1 MAAIAAPHA
10 ALDALASERRRAE
23 PLETGPGR
31 RLQPFLSFPGCGST
45 IGGSPPVVALRLP
58 AARPG
63 RPARP
68 LAAPARHLCGT
79 PSMADFQQS
88 LRLLPEQLGS
98 QFSAEL
104 LNFNSTDELEPFRGV
119 LGQERAVAALQFG
132 VAMPRPGYNVF
143 VMGEPG
149 TGRFSFVR
157 RYLKAEAKR
166 QVTPCDW
173 VYVNNFDEPREPRA
187 LRLDQGSAQGL
198 MADIDQL
205 IDNLLATFPA
215 VFETPTYQQKK
226 SAIDRAFNQRYDR
239 ALDIIEKQAL
249 ERGIALYRDSA
260 NIAFTP
266 MQDGKALDEAE
277 FAQLPEAERERFHDD
292 IAELEERL
300 NEELVGLP
308 QWKRESSNQLR
319 QLNEETI
326 TLALQPLLAPLSAK
340 YAENVGVCTW
350 LQALQLNLLK
360 TVVDQLV
367 EDNRPDAQKRQGLVE
382 FYAPSLVVG
391 HVHNGGAPVVFEPH
405 PTYDNLFGRIEY
417 SSDQGALYTSYRQLR
432 PGALHRANG
441 GFLILEAERL
451 LSEPFVWDALKR
463 ALHSRQLK
471 MESPLAELGRIAT
484 VTLTPQVIPLQ
495 VKVVIVGS
503 REVYYALQDL
513 DPDFQELFR
522 VLADFDEDIPLL
534 EDSLEQFAQLLKTR
548 TSEEGLA
555 PLTNDAVARLA
566 TYSARLAEHQG
577 RLSARI
583 GDLFQL
589 VSEADFIR
597 QLAGEALTDVGHIER
612 ALKAKATRTG
622 RVSARI
628 LDDMLAGVILIDTAG
643 AAMGK
648 CNGLT
653 VLEVGDSAFGVPAR
667 ISATVYPG
675 SSGIVDIER
684 EVSLGQPI
692 HSKGVMILTGYLGS
706 RYAQEFPLEISA
718 SIALEQSY
726 GYVDGDSASLGEVC
740 TLISALSRVPLKQCF
755 AITGSINQFG
765 EVQAVGGVN
774 EKIEGFFRLCEARG
788 LTGEQG
794 VIIPH
799 ANVCNLMLDE
809 RVIQAVRAGQFSVYA
824 VRTVD
829 EALSLLVGELAGSA
843 DECGMFPAGCVN
855 ARVVE
860 RLREIAEIE
869 EETEAEEGESAARDE
884 PQARSPAAAQPP
896 RQARRRRY

>member
-1 MAAIAAPHA
+1 MA
-10 ALDALASERRRAE
+10 DFF
-23 PLETGPGR
+23 
-31 RLQPFLSFPGCGST
+31 Q
-45 IGGSPPVVALRLP
+45 ALRLP
-58 AARPG
+58 AE
-63 RPARP
+63 
-68 LAAPARHLCGT
+68 
-79 PSMADFQQS
+79 
-88 LRLLPEQLGS
+88 RLS
-98 QFSAEL
+98 CQFDVER
-104 LNFNSTDELEPFRGV
+104 LNFTTTDELEPFRGV

-143 VMGEPG
+143 VMGESG

-166 QVTPCDW
+166 LATPCDW

-187 LRLDQGSAQGL
+187 LQLPSGSAQAL
-198 MADIDQL
+198 MADVDLL

-226 SAIDRAFNQRYDR
+226 SAIDRVFNQRYDR
-239 ALDIIEKQAL
+239 ALDTIEQLSL
-249 ERGIALYRDSA
+249 EKDVALYRDSA

-266 MQDGKALDEAE
+266 MKDGKALDEAE

-292 IAELEERL
+292 IAALEERL
-300 NEELVGLP
+300 NEELASLP

-326 TLALQPLLAPLSAK
+326 TLALAPLLAPLSHK
-340 YAENVGVCTW
+340 YAENAGVCAW
-350 LQALQLNLLK
+350 LQAVQVNLLK

-367 EDNRPDAQKRQGLVE
+367 EDGRPDAQKRQSLQE

-391 HVHNGGAPVVFEPH
+391 HAHNGGAPVVFEPH

-417 SSDQGALYTSYRQLR
+417 SSEQGALYTSYRQLR

-441 GFLILEAERL
+441 GFLILEAEKL

-471 MESPLAELGRIAT
+471 MESPLGELGRIAT
-484 VTLTPQVIPLQ
+484 VTLTPQMLPLQ

-548 TSEEGLA
+548 TAEEGLA
-555 PLTNDAVARLA
+555 ALSIDAVGRLA
-566 TYSARLAEHQG
+566 SYSARLAEHQG

-597 QLAGEALTDVGHIER
+597 QLAGEPVTDVGHIER

-653 VLEVGDSAFGVPAR
+653 VLAVGDSAFGVPAR

-675 SSGIVDIER
+675 GSGIVDIER

-740 TLISALSRVPLKQCF
+740 TLISALSRTPLKQCF

-765 EVQAVGGVN
+765 EVQAIGGVN

-788 LTGEQG
+788 LSGEQG

-809 RVIQAVRAGQFSVYA
+809 RVIQAVRAGMFNVYA

-829 EALSLLVGELAGSA
+829 EALGLLVGEPAGA
-843 DECGMFPAGCVN
+843 PDDRGQFPAGSVN

-860 RLREIAEIE
+860 RLSEIAEVE
-869 EETEAEEGESAARDE
+869 EAEEPGDKDAKAPTAEPVAASE
-884 PQARSPAAAQPP
+884 AP
-896 RQARRRRY
+896 RQARRLRR

>member
-1 MAAIAAPHA
+1 MPDSVAAH
-10 ALDALASERRRAE
+10 
-23 PLETGPGR
+23 
-31 RLQPFLSFPGCGST
+31 
-45 IGGSPPVVALRLP
+45 LRLAP
-58 AARPG
+58 EALTRPF
-63 RPARP
+63 
-68 LAAPARHLCGT
+68 
-79 PSMADFQQS
+79 S
-88 LRLLPEQLGS
+88 PEQ
-98 QFSAEL
+98 F
-104 LNFNSTDELEPFRGV
+104 NFTNTEDLEPFRGV
-119 LGQERAVAALQFG
+119 LGQERAVEALQFG

-149 TGRFSFVR
+149 TGRFSFVK

-166 QVTPCDW
+166 LETPADR
-173 VYVNNFDEPREPRA
+173 VYVNHFDEPREPRA
-187 LRLDQGSAQGL
+187 LELPSGTAGEFL
-198 MADIDQL
+198 ADINGL

-215 VFETPTYQQKK
+215 VFEHPSFQQKK
-226 SAIDRAFNQRYDR
+226 NAIDRAFNKRYDQ
-239 ALDIIEKQAL
+239 ALDVIERLSL
-249 ERGIALYRDSA
+249 EKNVALYRDSS

-266 MQDGKALDEAE
+266 MLEGKALDEAE
-277 FAQLPEAERERFHDD
+277 FAQLPEAERERFHAD
-292 IAELEERL
+292 IATLEERL
-300 NEELVGLP
+300 NEELASLP
-308 QWKRESSNQLR
+308 QWKRESSNLLR

-326 TLALQPLLAPLSAK
+326 TIALQPLLAPLSEK
-340 YAENVGVCTW
+340 YAENAGVCAY
-350 LQALQLNLLK
+350 LQAVQVNLLK

-367 EDNRPDAQKRQGLVE
+367 EVEKADAQTRKLLEEQ
-382 FYAPSLVVG
+382 YCPSLVVG
-391 HVHNGGAPVVFEPH
+391 HHAQGGAPVVFEPH

-417 SSDQGALYTSYRQLR
+417 NTDQGALYTSYRQLR

-441 GFLILEAERL
+441 GFLILEAEKML
-451 LSEPFVWDALKR
+451 GEPFVWDALKR
-463 ALHSRQLK
+463 ALQSRQLK
-471 MESPLAELGRIAT
+471 MESPLGDLGRIAT
-484 VTLTPQVIPLQ
+484 VTLTPQMIPLHL
-495 VKVVIVGS
+495 KVVIIGS
-503 REVYYALQDL
+503 RQLYYTLQDL
-513 DPDFQELFR
+513 DPDFQEMFR
-522 VLADFDEDIPLL
+522 VLVDFDEDIPLAD
-534 EDSLEQFAQLLKTR
+534 DSLEQFAQLMKTR
-548 TSEEGLA
+548 TSEEGMA
-555 PLTNDAVARLA
+555 PLTAAAVARVA

-597 QLAGEALTDVGHIER
+597 SLAGDEVTDAGHIER

-628 LDDMLAGVILIDTAG
+628 IDDMLAGIILIDTAG
-643 AAMGK
+643 AAVGK

-675 SSGIVDIER
+675 GSGIVDIER
-684 EVSLGQPI
+684 EVNLGQPI

-740 TLISALSRVPLKQCF
+740 TLISALSRTPLKQCF

-794 VIIPH
+794 AIIPH
-799 ANVCNLMLDE
+799 SNVTTLMLDE
-809 RVIQAVRAGQFSVYA
+809 RVLQAVRAGQFHIYA
-824 VRTVD
+824 VRQVD
-829 EALSLLVGELAGSA
+829 EALSLLVGADAGSPN
-843 DECGMFPAGCVN
+843 EQGQFPAGSVN

-860 RLREIAEIE
+860 RLRDIAAMGMEDDDKDESKKE
-869 EETEAEEGESAARDE
+869 E
-884 PQARSPAAAQPP
+884 PAAAAKEKKP
-896 RQARRRRY
+896 RAKKPAAE

>member
-1 MAAIAAPHA
+1 MPKPN
-10 ALDALASERRRAE
+10 LA
-23 PLETGPGR
+23 
-31 RLQPFLSFPGCGST
+31 
-45 IGGSPPVVALRLP
+45 ALRLSP
-58 AARPG
+58 EALTRPF
-63 RPARP
+63 A
-68 LAAPARHLCGT
+68 
-79 PSMADFQQS
+79 
-88 LRLLPEQLGS
+88 PEQFN
-98 QFSAEL
+98 FS
-104 LNFNSTDELEPFRGV
+104 STADLEPFRGV
-119 LGQERAVAALQFG
+119 LGQERAVEALQFG

-149 TGRFSFVR
+149 TGRFSFVK

-166 QVTPCDW
+166 LETPADR
-173 VYVNNFDEPREPRA
+173 VYVNHFDEPREPRA
-187 LRLDQGSAQGL
+187 LELPSGTASEF
-198 MADIDQL
+198 MADINGL

-215 VFETPTYQQKK
+215 VFEHPSFQQKK
-226 SAIDRAFNQRYDR
+226 NAIDRAFNKRYDQ
-239 ALDIIEKQAL
+239 ALDVIERLSL
-249 ERGIALYRDSA
+249 EKSVALYRDSS

-266 MQDGKALDEAE
+266 MLEGKALDEAE
-277 FAQLPEAERERFHDD
+277 FAQLPETERERFHAD
-292 IAELEERL
+292 IATLEERL
-300 NEELVGLP
+300 NEELASLP
-308 QWKRESSNQLR
+308 QWKRESSNLLR

-326 TLALQPLLAPLSAK
+326 TIALQPLLAPLSEK
-340 YAENVGVCTW
+340 YAENAGVCAY
-350 LQALQLNLLK
+350 LQAVQVNLLK

-367 EDNRPDAQKRQGLVE
+367 EVEKADAQTRKLLEEQ
-382 FYAPSLVVG
+382 YCPSLVVG
-391 HVHNGGAPVVFEPH
+391 HHAQGGAPVVFEPH

-417 SSDQGALYTSYRQLR
+417 NTDQGALYTSYRQLR

-441 GFLILEAERL
+441 GFLILEAEKML
-451 LSEPFVWDALKR
+451 GEPFVWDALKR
-463 ALHSRQLK
+463 ALQSRQLK
-471 MESPLAELGRIAT
+471 MESPLGDLGRIAT
-484 VTLTPQVIPLQ
+484 VTLTPQMIPLHL
-495 VKVVIVGS
+495 KVVIIGS
-503 REVYYALQDL
+503 RQLYYTLQDL
-513 DPDFQELFR
+513 DPDFQEMFR
-522 VLADFDEDIPLL
+522 VLVDFDEDIPLAD
-534 EDSLEQFAQLLKTR
+534 DSLEQFAQLMKTR
-548 TSEEGLA
+548 TSEEGMA
-555 PLTNDAVARLA
+555 PLTAAAVARVA

-597 QLAGEALTDVGHIER
+597 SLAGDEVTDAGHIER

-628 LDDMLAGVILIDTAG
+628 IDDMLAGIILIDTAG
-643 AAMGK
+643 AAVGK

-675 SSGIVDIER
+675 GSGIVDIER
-684 EVSLGQPI
+684 EVNLGQPI

-740 TLISALSRVPLKQCF
+740 TLISALSRTPLKQCF

-794 VIIPH
+794 AIIPH
-799 ANVCNLMLDE
+799 SNVTTLMLDE
-809 RVIQAVRAGQFSVYA
+809 RVLQAVRAGQFHIYA
-824 VRTVD
+824 VRHVD
-829 EALSLLVGELAGSA
+829 EALSLLVGENAGSPN
-843 DECGMFPAGCVN
+843 EQGQFPAGSVN

-860 RLREIAEIE
+860 RLRDIAAMGME
-869 EETEAEEGESAARDE
+869 EDDKEEPKKAEPVAAKE
-884 PQARSPAAAQPP
+884 KKP
-896 RQARRRRY
+896 RAKKPTAE

>member
-1 MAAIAAPHA
+1 MPDSVAA
-10 ALDALASERRRAE
+10 
-23 PLETGPGR
+23 G
-31 RLQPFLSFPGCGST
+31 
-45 IGGSPPVVALRLP
+45 LRLAP
-58 AARPG
+58 EALTRPFDS
-63 RPARP
+63 A
-68 LAAPARHLCGT
+68 
-79 PSMADFQQS
+79 
-88 LRLLPEQLGS
+88 
-98 QFSAEL
+98 QF
-104 LNFNSTDELEPFRGV
+104 NFAITDDLEPFRGV
-119 LGQERAVAALQFG
+119 LGQERAVEALQFG

-149 TGRFSFVR
+149 TGRFSFVK

-166 QVTPCDW
+166 LATPADW
-173 VYVNNFDEPREPRA
+173 VYVNHFDEPREPRA
-187 LRLDQGSAQGL
+187 LELPPGTAGAL
-198 MADIDQL
+198 VADIGLL

-215 VFETPTYQQKK
+215 VFEHPAYQQKK

-239 ALDIIEKQAL
+239 ALDVIERLSL
-249 ERGIALYRDSA
+249 EKGIALYRDSS

-266 MQDGKALDEAE
+266 MKDGKALDEAE
-277 FAQLPEAERERFHDD
+277 FAQLPEAERERYHDD
-292 IAELEERL
+292 ISTLEERL
-300 NEELVGLP
+300 NEELASLP
-308 QWKRESSNQLR
+308 QWKRESSNQVR

-326 TLALQPLLAPLSAK
+326 TLGLQPLLAPLSEK
-340 YAENVGVCTW
+340 YAENAGVCAY
-350 LQALQLNLLK
+350 LQAVQINLLK
-360 TVVDQLV
+360 TVVEQLV
-367 EDNRPDAQKRQGLVE
+367 DVEKADAQTRKLLEEQ
-382 FYAPSLVVG
+382 YSPSLVVG
-391 HVHNGGAPVVFEPH
+391 HHASGGAPVVFESH

-417 SSDQGALYTSYRQLR
+417 STDQGALYTSYRQLR

-441 GFLILEAERL
+441 GFLVLEADKML
-451 LSEPFVWDALKR
+451 GEPFVWDALKR
-463 ALHSRQLK
+463 ALHARKLK
-471 MESPLAELGRIAT
+471 MESPLGELGRLAT
-484 VTLTPQVIPLQ
+484 VTLSPQVIPLQ
-495 VKVVIVGS
+495 VKVVIIGS
-503 REVYYALQDL
+503 RELYYALQDH
-513 DPDFQELFR
+513 DPDFQEMFR
-522 VLADFDEDIPLL
+522 VLVDFDEDIPMV

-548 TSEEGLA
+548 TSEEGMA
-555 PLTNDAVARLA
+555 PLTANAVARLA

-597 QLAGEALTDVGHIER
+597 QLANDSVTDAGHIER

-628 LDDMLAGVILIDTAG
+628 LDDMLAGIILIDTAG
-643 AAMGK
+643 AAVGK

-675 SSGIVDIER
+675 GSGIVDIER
-684 EVSLGQPI
+684 EVNLGQPI

-706 RYAQEFPLEISA
+706 RYAQEFPLAISA

-740 TLISALSRVPLKQCF
+740 TLISALSRTPLKQCF

-794 VIIPH
+794 AIIPH
-799 ANVCNLMLDE
+799 ANITTLMLDE
-809 RVIQAVRAGQFSVYA
+809 RVLQAVRSGQFHVYA
-824 VRTVD
+824 VRQVD
-829 EALSLLVGELAGSA
+829 EALGLLVGQAVGAPDAEGRFPVGSI
-843 DECGMFPAGCVN
+843 N

-860 RLREIAEIE
+860 RLRDIAEMDLE
-869 EETEAEEGESAARDE
+869 LEDGEDERLKEAQLLA
-884 PQARSPAAAQPP
+884 QAQAAAAEKKPEKP
-896 RQARRRRY
+896 RRKPGKPVAP

>member
-1 MAAIAAPHA
+1 MPDSVAAH
-10 ALDALASERRRAE
+10 
-23 PLETGPGR
+23 
-31 RLQPFLSFPGCGST
+31 
-45 IGGSPPVVALRLP
+45 LRLAP
-58 AARPG
+58 EALTRPF
-63 RPARP
+63 
-68 LAAPARHLCGT
+68 
-79 PSMADFQQS
+79 S
-88 LRLLPEQLGS
+88 PEQFN
-98 QFSAEL
+98 FSNTE
-104 LNFNSTDELEPFRGV
+104 DLEPFRGV
-119 LGQERAVAALQFG
+119 LGQERAVEALQFG

-149 TGRFSFVR
+149 TGRFSFVK

-166 QVTPCDW
+166 LETPADR
-173 VYVNNFDEPREPRA
+173 VYVNHFDEPREPRA
-187 LRLDQGSAQGL
+187 LELPSGTAGEFL
-198 MADIDQL
+198 ADINGL

-215 VFETPTYQQKK
+215 VFEHPSFQQKK
-226 SAIDRAFNQRYDR
+226 NAIDRAFNKRYDQ
-239 ALDIIEKQAL
+239 ALDVIERLSL
-249 ERGIALYRDSA
+249 EKNVALYRDSS

-266 MQDGKALDEAE
+266 MLDGKALDEAE
-277 FAQLPEAERERFHDD
+277 FAQLPEAERERFHAD
-292 IAELEERL
+292 IATLEERL
-300 NEELVGLP
+300 NEELASLP
-308 QWKRESSNQLR
+308 QWKRESSNLLR

-326 TLALQPLLAPLSAK
+326 TIALQPLLAPLSEK
-340 YAENVGVCTW
+340 YAENAGVCAY
-350 LQALQLNLLK
+350 LQAVQVNLLK

-367 EDNRPDAQKRQGLVE
+367 EVEKADAQTRKLLEEQ
-382 FYAPSLVVG
+382 YCPSLVVG
-391 HVHNGGAPVVFEPH
+391 HHAQGGAPVVFEPH

-417 SSDQGALYTSYRQLR
+417 NTDQGALYTSYRQLR

-441 GFLILEAERL
+441 GFLILEAEKML
-451 LSEPFVWDALKR
+451 GEPFVWDALKR
-463 ALHSRQLK
+463 ALQSRQLK
-471 MESPLAELGRIAT
+471 MESPLGDLGRIAT
-484 VTLTPQVIPLQ
+484 VTLTPQMIPLHL
-495 VKVVIVGS
+495 KVVIIGS
-503 REVYYALQDL
+503 RQLYYTLQDL
-513 DPDFQELFR
+513 DPDFQEMFR
-522 VLADFDEDIPLL
+522 VLVDFDEDIPLAD
-534 EDSLEQFAQLLKTR
+534 DSLEQFAQLMKTR
-548 TSEEGLA
+548 TSEEGMA
-555 PLTNDAVARLA
+555 PLTAAAVARVA

-597 QLAGEALTDVGHIER
+597 SLAGDEVTDAGHIER

-628 LDDMLAGVILIDTAG
+628 IDDMLAGIILIDTAG
-643 AAMGK
+643 AAVGK

-675 SSGIVDIER
+675 GSGIVDIER
-684 EVSLGQPI
+684 EVNLGQPI

-740 TLISALSRVPLKQCF
+740 TLISALSRTPLKQCF

-799 ANVCNLMLDE
+799 SNVTTLMLDE
-809 RVIQAVRAGQFSVYA
+809 RVLQAVRAGQFHIYA
-824 VRTVD
+824 VRQVD
-829 EALSLLVGELAGSA
+829 EALSLLVGADAGSPN
-843 DECGMFPAGCVN
+843 EQGQFPAGSVN

-860 RLREIAEIE
+860 RLRDIAAMGMDEDDKE
-869 EETEAEEGESAARDE
+869 EPKKEE
-884 PQARSPAAAQPP
+884 PAAAVKEKKP
-896 RQARRRRY
+896 RAKKPAAE